1 MALSPAAALPA
12 GTPLFGIAKPMSIFS
27 RTRDIIAA
35 NVIDLTNRSDD
46 PAKTIRVIIM
56 EMEETLV
63 EVRASAARG
72 IADQKE
78 KRRQVAQLAAL
89 QESWTERAELALS
102 KGRDDLARLA
112 LVEKEKLNGL
122 GDELGEEIKGI
133 EQALRAS
140 EGDIAKLQAK
150 LREARI
156 RQSAIATRFETAHN
170 KVRMREMYAGSR
182 VENAFSNF
190 ALLEREADLA
200 EGHAEALMLAAPRS
214 LEEEIAELQVAERV
228 DAELEAMKAARR
240 LAA

>member
-1 MALSPAAALPA
+1 
-12 GTPLFGIAKPMSIFS
+12 MSIFS

-35 NVIDLTNRSDD
+35 NVIDLVNRSDD

-78 KRRQVAQLAAL
+78 KRRQVAQLGGS
-89 QESWTERAELALS
+89 QESWTERAALALS

-112 LVEKEKLNGL
+112 LIEKEKLSGL
-122 GDELGEEIKGI
+122 SAELEDEIAAIGEG
-133 EQALRAS
+133 LRAF

-150 LREARI
+150 LREARV
-156 RQSAIATRFETAHN
+156 RQNAAATRFESAQN
-170 KVRMREMYAGSR
+170 QMRLRELYAGSR
-182 VENAFSNF
+182 TEEAFANF
-190 ALLEREADLA
+190 ETLEREADLA
-200 EGHAEALMLAAPRS
+200 EGQADALLLAAPRS
-214 LEEEIAELQVAERV
+214 LEDEIAELKVAERV
-228 DAELEAMKAARR
+228 DAELAAMKEKIKAPRR

>member
-1 MALSPAAALPA
+1 
-12 GTPLFGIAKPMSIFS
+12 MSIFS

-35 NVIDLTNRSDD
+35 NVVDLVDRSED

-78 KRRQVAQLAAL
+78 KRRQVAELAAS
-89 QESWTERAELALS
+89 QERWTERAELALS

-112 LVEKEKLNGL
+112 LIEKEKLTGL
-122 GDELGEEIKGI
+122 AEELEAEIEAIGEG
-133 EQALRAS
+133 LRAF

-150 LREARI
+150 LREARV
-156 RQSAIATRFETAHN
+156 RQNAAATRFESAQN
-170 KVRMREMYAGSR
+170 QMRLRELYAGSR
-182 VENAFSNF
+182 TEQAFANF
-190 ALLEREADLA
+190 ETLEREADLA
-200 EGHAEALMLAAPRS
+200 EGHADALLLAAPRS
-214 LEEEIAELQVAERV
+214 LEDEIAELKVAERV
-228 DAELEAMKAARR
+228 DAELQAMKHALTTGRR

>member
-1 MALSPAAALPA
+1 
-12 GTPLFGIAKPMSIFS
+12 MSIFS

-35 NVIDLTNRSDD
+35 NVVDLVNRSDD
-46 PAKTIRVIIM
+46 PAKMIRVIIM

-78 KRRQVAQLAAL
+78 KRRQVAQLAAS

-112 LVEKEKLNGL
+112 LIEKEKLSGL
-122 GDELGEEIKGI
+122 AAELEEEIAAIG
-133 EQALRAS
+133 EGLRAF

-150 LREARI
+150 LREARV
-156 RQSAIATRFETAHN
+156 RQNAAATRFESAQN
-170 KVRMREMYAGSR
+170 QARLRELYAGSR
-182 VENAFSNF
+182 TEEAFANF
-190 ALLEREADLA
+190 ETLEREADLA
-200 EGHAEALMLAAPRS
+200 EGHADALLLAAPRS
-214 LEEEIAELQVAERV
+214 LEDEIAELKVAERV
-228 DAELEAMKAARR
+228 DAELAAMKEKMNSPRR

>member
-1 MALSPAAALPA
+1 
-12 GTPLFGIAKPMSIFS
+12 MSIFS

-35 NVIDLTNRSDD
+35 NVIDLVNRSDD

-78 KRRQVAQLAAL
+78 KRRQVAQLAAS

-112 LVEKEKLNGL
+112 LIEKEKLSGL
-122 GDELGEEIKGI
+122 AAELEDEVAAIGEG
-133 EQALRAS
+133 LRAF

-150 LREARI
+150 LREARV
-156 RQSAIATRFETAHN
+156 RQNAAATRFESAQN
-170 KVRMREMYAGSR
+170 QMRLRELYAGSR
-182 VENAFSNF
+182 TEEAFANF
-190 ALLEREADLA
+190 ETLEREADLA
-200 EGHAEALMLAAPRS
+200 EGQADALLLAAPRS
-214 LEEEIAELQVAERV
+214 LEDEIAELKVAERV
-228 DAELEAMKAARR
+228 DAELAAMKAAMKAPRR

>member
-1 MALSPAAALPA
+1 
-12 GTPLFGIAKPMSIFS
+12 MSIFS

-35 NVIDLTNRSDD
+35 NVIDLVNRSDD

-78 KRRQVAQLAAL
+78 KGRQVAQLAAL
-89 QESWTERAELALS
+89 QESWTERAALALS

-112 LVEKEKLNGL
+112 LIEKEKLTGL
-122 GDELGEEIKGI
+122 ADELREEI
-133 EQALRAS
+133 ALIDEARRAF

-150 LREARI
+150 LREARV
-156 RQSAIATRFETAHN
+156 RQNAVATRFESAQN
-170 KVRMREMYAGSR
+170 QVRLRELYAGSR
-182 VENAFSNF
+182 TEQAFSNF
-190 ALLEREADLA
+190 ELLEREADLA
-200 EGHAEALMLAAPRS
+200 EGHADALMLAAPRS
-214 LEEEIAELQVAERV
+214 LEDEIAELKVAERV